1 MLKNW
6 PKTNGSSKNMK
17 KQVIKLWFGP
27 MQATKITLPSDL
39 LMLVF
44 ACISRGLRHKNPVKT
59 NTKSTF
65 YVADFEDLGLE
76 NRIPRNFLSAQT
88 IGIYNI

>member
-1 MLKNW
+1 MILCY
-6 PKTNGSSKNMK
+6 
-17 KQVIKLWFGP
+17 VLR
-27 MQATKITLPSDL
+27 LH
-39 LMLVF
+39 V

-59 NTKSTF
+59 NTKTTF

-76 NRIPRNFLSAQT
+76 NRIPRNFLEAQT